1 MRRTIR
7 LTERD
12 LTRLVKRVMNES
24 VIFDELKG
32 FYGKC
37 EWGEYNVPHRKF
49 QPTSRS
55 NSIADEIYDSIAY
68 QSPTSIKDKIW
79 AVASLGSSGIGTD
92 KDKLIGAFKKMK
104 TWSEFCSTKVSY
116 SRLYKSDMLNDIDG
130 DVDTDDIWKELSRTV
145 RSLFEQYYSA
155 SKQTTGGGAQRLMK
169 EDKDNKKMDLK
180 SDFKDIIDHKYYS
193 EIEPSDLV
201 EVLEELLHYAKNDVF
216 RNKQPNKGYIT
227 KDEVIKNFKK
237 NYY

>member
-32 FYGKC
+32 FYDRCGFK
-37 EWGEYNVPHRKF
+37 HL
-49 QPTSRS
+49 PTSSS

-68 QSPTSIKDKIW
+68 QSPKSAFGK
-79 AVASLGSSGIGTD
+79 VAQIVSLGTSGIRTD
-92 KDKLIGAFKKMK
+92 EGKLIGAFKKMK
-104 TWSEFCSTKVSY
+104 TFSEFCSTKTSY
-116 SRLYKSDMLNDIDG
+116 FRIYKSDMLNDIDG
-130 DVDTDDIWKELSRTV
+130 DVDSDDIWKELSRTV
-145 RSLFEQYYSA
+145 RNLYDVA
-155 SKQTTGGGAQRLMK
+155 AARKQTTGGGAQRLMK

-180 SDFKDIIDHKYYS
+180 SDFNDIMNHEYYS

-216 RNKQPNKGYIT
+216 RSKKPNKGYVT

-237 NYY
+237 NYN

>member
-32 FYGKC
+32 FYDRCGFHQ
-37 EWGEYNVPHRKF
+37 NH
-49 QPTSRS
+49 QPTSSS
-55 NSIADEIYDSIAY
+55 NKIADDIYDSIAY
-68 QSPTSIKDKIW
+68 QSPKSGWEEFKQ
-79 AVASLGSSGIGTD
+79 VASYGLSGIGTD
-92 KDKLIGAFKKMK
+92 KEKLIGAFKKMK
-104 TWSEFCSTKVSY
+104 TFNEFCSTKNSY
-116 SRLYKSDMLNDIDG
+116 FRLYKSDMLNDIDG
-130 DVDTDDIWKELSRTV
+130 DVDSDNIWKELSRTV
-145 RSLFEQYYSA
+145 RNLYDVA
-155 SKQTTGGGAQRLMK
+155 AAARKQTTGGGAQRLMK

-201 EVLEELLHYAKNDVF
+201 EVLEELLHYAKNEVF
-216 RNKQPNKGYIT
+216 RNKKPNKGYIT

-237 NYY
+237 NYN

>member
-1 MRRTIR
+1 MKKRVR
-7 LTERD
+7 LTEKDINMLVKKLIRESD
-12 LTRLVKRVMNES
+12 PGDGKKDDFSEYEGRTDIYADNAGFEDKEDPEQNLTERNLTRFVK
-24 VIFDELKG
+24 
-32 FYGKC
+32 
-37 EWGEYNVPHRKF
+37 
-49 QPTSRS
+49 
-55 NSIADEIYDSIAY
+55 
-68 QSPTSIKDKIW
+68 
-79 AVASLGSSGIGTD
+79 
-92 KDKLIGAFKKMK
+92 
-104 TWSEFCSTKVSY
+104 
-116 SRLYKSDMLNDIDG
+116 
-130 DVDTDDIWKELSRTV
+130 
-145 RSLFEQYYSA
+145 
-155 SKQTTGGGAQRLMK
+155 RLMK